1 MTHSDHAIYEGLI
14 ELVKEGEK
22 TAEADEQLKTAL
34 GRFEIASRRYAAVRD
49 TVTDMLGGESPFEV
63 FEVPDRLHEMKEIPA
78 DPSNPNQKYYENP
91 HFRMYRYLHKS
102 VGEAVLNALRYT
114 PFPLTLSQLVEDL
127 KEGHLSTDARAVNA
141 SLLNMN
147 GVEKLPDGSYQIESS
162 PSIVNTDDL
171 PF

>member
-1 MTHSDHAIYEGLI
+1 
-14 ELVKEGEK
+14 
-22 TAEADEQLKTAL
+22 
-34 GRFEIASRRYAAVRD
+34 
-49 TVTDMLGGESPFEV
+49 MLD
-63 FEVPDRLHEMKEIPA
+63 VPATCHQRLPMLEE
-78 DPSNPNQKYYENP
+78 
-91 HFRMYRYLHKS
+91 RTMYQVHQTMEPPCGSRYLHKS
-102 VGEAVLNALRYT
+102 VGEAVLDVLRNT

-127 KEGHLSTDARAVNA
+127 KGGHLSTDARAVNA

>member
-1 MTHSDHAIYEGLI
+1 MTHSDYAISEGLI

-22 TAEADEQLKTAL
+22 IAEADKQLNTAL

-63 FEVPDRLHEMKEIPA
+63 PDRLHEMKEIPA
-78 DPSNPNQKYYENP
+78 NPSNPNQKYYENP

-102 VGEAVLNALRYT
+102 VGEAVLDVLRNT
-114 PFPLTLSQLVEDL
+114 PLPFTLSQLVEVL

-162 PSIVNTDDL
+162 SSIVNTDDL